1 MICNKRTVLFFRH
14 EKDYS
19 FTFTLLFPEGKLK
32 SLPPTHPTPTPP
44 TLSLLLSLPSP
55 PFPSFIEIDSGY
67 TVVGYVLTVQNSIF
81 HTVMLV
87 EVFFK

>member
-19 FTFTLLFPEGKLK
+19 FIFTLLFPEGKLN
-32 SLPPTHPTPTPP
+32 SLLPPPLPPPP

>member
-19 FTFTLLFPEGKLK
+19 FIFTLLFPEGKLN
-32 SLPPTHPTPTPP
+32 SLLPPPPPRSHSFSPFHP
-44 TLSLLLSLPSP
+44 L
-55 PFPSFIEIDSGY
+55 PFPSFIEIDSWS